1 MPGWRYGNE
10 ETMSDF
16 RLYNLKLSSWQSLL
30 ASYHAIWRNMA
41 QCEQKKA
48 YFKANTEGEQA
59 GYLDLA
65 ACATAMNRKQYHQ
78 VANSGNP
85 NCYRVRVTAVKGSTI
100 FKTIQNQFLICRA
113 IKQVAKGWKAQM
125 RHAGIKLRDLPP
137 YGRRARFALETGAYD
152 SNTLGIV
159 GEKMFENSTV
169 HLEPCMEI
177 GSLATSEYFVV
188 YTATDGKDIHFR
200 HSSGAGDIC
209 ANQITQVTVTD
220 GAGLETN
227 QPLVVCGTG
236 ANEFNVI
243 REYLKA
249 RRQTPDVSIDTPGP
263 ATDSAMLNLFST
275 AEEMSDDI
283 IDAIDDYMDYKP
295 YTPDHKTNTF
305 DDLFEACSVDQAT
318 TATTQWPYVSEVID
332 VPLGLLKIDATPTA
346 QFSVELLA
354 IYEM

>member
-1 MPGWRYGNE
+1 
-10 ETMSDF
+10 
-16 RLYNLKLSSWQSLL
+16 
-30 ASYHAIWRNMA
+30 MA
-41 QCEQKKA
+41 QCEQRKA
-48 YFKANTEGEQA
+48 YFKAQTEGEQL

-85 NCYRVRVTAVKGSTI
+85 NCYTIRVTAVKGSVV

-113 IKQVAKGWKAQM
+113 IKQVGEGWKAQM

-137 YGRRARFALETGAYD
+137 YGRRPRFALETTSFD

-159 GEKMFENSTV
+159 GEKMFENSTI

-177 GSLATSEYFVV
+177 AAPGTSKYFTT
-188 YTATDGKDIHFR
+188 YTSTDDKSIHFR
-200 HSSGAGDIC
+200 HFSGADDIS

-220 GAGLETN
+220 GAGLQSN

-236 ANEFNVI
+236 AAEFNVI

-263 ATDSAMLNLFST
+263 TTDSAMLNLFST

-305 DDLFEACSVDQAT
+305 DDLFEAASIDQAT
-318 TATTQWPYVSEVID
+318 TATAQWPYSSEVID
-332 VPLGLLKIDATPTA
+332 VPMGLLKIDASVDA